1 MRVGQALYG
10 LSHAPTP
17 FGPSFIGHQ
26 IEPVI
31 CRAGLLSHTNELERM
46 WSWASNPDPE
56 ARAGVLSRSLFC
68 VS

>member
-1 MRVGQALYG
+1 MRVGQALYR

-17 FGPSFIGHQ
+17 FRPSFIGHQ

-31 CRAGLLSHTNELERM
+31 CKTRLLSQTNELERM
-46 WSWASNPDPE
+46 WSWASNPDRE
-56 ARAGVLSRSLFC
+56 ARAGVLSRNLFC